1 MNPYA
6 FISLFSFIVTFF
18 LGNFIYYKNPNNR
31 LNKLIAIL
39 CFLVA
44 YLSFVEFG
52 LRQSETIST
61 AYFWL
66 KATFLW
72 PLLTPL
78 LLTIILEVT
87 KRNNLLKNKIFIF
100 LLFIPSIIMSLTIFL
115 TNQLT
120 NGLLL
125 EYWGWNAS
133 LTSNLLILSLIS
145 LWIISLGLAS
155 IILSYIHYRKS
166 YGAERVQILYIL
178 TGLTVVLILSLIT
191 ELILP
196 FNSIRFPELTYISAT
211 LGLIFISYGVVNY
224 RLPSLTPAIAANEI
238 VSNITNFLVITDCN
252 NHINY
257 VNPVALKLLGYSER
271 EIRRKDVEIILPDH
285 SMVDSMEL
293 FNKEYTTDFETILK
307 TKNGLSIPILL
318 SSSFIS
324 KKSTPLGIL
333 YMGTD
338 IRERKAV
345 ENEKRDVAKQTITR
359 QSILLELYKEDIS
372 NLETTLKHLTET
384 VSKTLNVNRVSFWF
398 FNEDKSVLTCS
409 DLYKLQDNSHET
421 GSIIEAKDY
430 PDYIN
435 ALKTS
440 HHITAENA
448 QTHKDTL
455 EFGDN
460 YLKSNDIVSM
470 LDVPIWLQGEM
481 VGVLCHEQTKNMRRW
496 TFEEQDFAASIS
508 YIISLSLEA
517 SKRDEAQKQIIN
529 SLEEK
534 SVLLREIHH
543 RVKNNMQIIS
553 SLLSLQ
559 SSTIENPEMKD
570 IFNESQNRV
579 RSMSMIHEQ
588 LYQTDDLAKIDFN
601 IYVNGLIKSLFQI
614 YSSSQKHIEW
624 DVNVE
629 DVKLDLETAI
639 PCGLIINELVSN
651 SLKHAFKDRFNG
663 KISVKM
669 RKNNGLIILK
679 VADNGVGIP
688 DNFQIEKASTLGLKL
703 VKTLV
708 NQLEGALVIEI
719 KNETSFNVT
728 FKEINYKKRD

>member
-100 LLFIPSIIMSLTIFL
+100 LLFIPSIIISLTILL

-125 EYWGWNAS
+125 EYWGWTAS

-166 YGAERVQILYIL
+166 HGAERVQILYIL

-252 NHINY
+252 KHINY

-384 VSKTLNVNRVSFWF
+384 VSKTMNVNRVSFWF

-421 GSIIEAKDY
+421 GSILEAKDY

-663 KISVKM
+663 KINVKM

>member
-166 YGAERVQILYIL
+166 HGAERVQILYIL

>member
-52 LRQSETIST
+52 LRQSETIVT

-100 LLFIPSIIMSLTIFL
+100 LLFIPSIIISLTILL

-125 EYWGWNAS
+125 EYWGWTAS

-166 YGAERVQILYIL
+166 HGAERVQILYIL

-252 NHINY
+252 KHINY

-293 FNKEYTTDFETILK
+293 FNKEYTKDFETILK

-470 LDVPIWLQGEM
+470 LDVPIWLHGEM

-663 KISVKM
+663 KINVKM